1 MKNSEWLA
9 LFAVPGAVISRE
21 FRSSKEIRIKRAT
34 PFPVYVENP
43 NRLTIHD
50 PLWDEKLFQG
60 GWMKNHPLKCGCA
73 NEWRCIHFQW
83 PEWTGDEGEDF
94 GGEEVRGLGGDQ
106 ASGEPNQLSL
116 DSGVDVGTEGTRA
129 PGGHPTRGEEDRNSG
144 DSRVAMGEGGIS
156 AARRASLLA
165 KEKQESVEK
174 VLGNKEAF
182 RAMSPAVYSGAE
194 IQSNTKMTIEGVQT
208 SGNNSIAA
216 KPKHGTAE
224 NPVQIL

>member
-1 MKNSEWLA
+1 VVGTE
-9 LFAVPGAVISRE
+9 
-21 FRSSKEIRIKRAT
+21 RAT

-83 PEWTGDEGEDF
+83 PEWTGEEGEDF

-106 ASGEPNQLSL
+106 ASGEPNQVSL
-116 DSGVDVGTEGTRA
+116 DSEVDVGTEGIRV

-174 VLGNKEAF
+174 VLGNKGIQSPESASPLREEDHSLAKFALEAF